1 MSHSQVRPVRILSQP
16 EGESERV
23 RVVLSSEDSAILS
36 LLTAHNVWVTVR
48 TDVTEQGKPAMS
60 PRTDAA
66 AWKRLG
72 ELLIRRR
79 IELDP
84 AYQNR
89 TAFCTERGIDY
100 RLAYDI
106 EEARRTNFRK
116 GTLAGVAIAYAVT
129 LDSMLAVLDDP
140 RTELIRAP
148 APVPRSPEGAPPAES
163 GTAPARATTGE
174 MPVITADFGEL
185 SPYVDAVWGE
195 VGRAKAEFGPSP
207 DGRQVFPHNVH
218 EARMWEHRLP
228 EPERVRLISFIRMM
242 DHRTLGT
249 NGHDRRASL

>member
-1 MSHSQVRPVRILSQP
+1 
-16 EGESERV
+16 
-23 RVVLSSEDSAILS
+23 
-36 LLTAHNVWVTVR
+36 
-48 TDVTEQGKPAMS
+48 MS

-116 GTLAGVAIAYAVT
+116 GTLAGIAAAYGVT
-129 LDSMLAVLDDP
+129 LDSLYAALGGG
-140 RTELIRAP
+140 ELAP
-148 APVPRSPEGAPPAES
+148 ALASRAAQTRPLHAVPDSSDHSENQAGTDPAES
-163 GTAPARATTGE
+163 LLAALVKMYGE
-174 MPVITADFGEL
+174 GDDQD
-185 SPYVDAVWGE
+185 S
-195 VGRAKAEFGPSP
+195 
-207 DGRQVFPHNVH
+207 NV
-218 EARMWEHRLP
+218 
-228 EPERVRLISFIRMM
+228 VRLLANQFGHGKPAATIVREIREWL
-242 DHRTLGT
+242 RVTGQTERNGT
-249 NGHDRRASL
+249 SA

>member
-1 MSHSQVRPVRILSQP
+1 MTCNDF
-16 EGESERV
+16 GYT
-23 RVVLSSEDSAILS
+23 A

-89 TAFCTERGIDY
+89 TTFCTERGIDY

-116 GTLAGVAIAYAVT
+116 GTLAGIAAAYGVT
-129 LDSMLAVLDDP
+129 LDSLYAALTGGELAA
-140 RTELIRAP
+140 AP
-148 APVPRSPEGAPPAES
+148 ASRAAQTRPLYAITDSGEQSGNRADADPAGRALADLVARYPDDDILRRIATRGGADAETRLREATGWLDAHLGHEGN
-163 GTAPARATTGE
+163 GTA
-174 MPVITADFGEL
+174 
-185 SPYVDAVWGE
+185 S
-195 VGRAKAEFGPSP
+195 
-207 DGRQVFPHNVH
+207 
-218 EARMWEHRLP
+218 
-228 EPERVRLISFIRMM
+228 
-242 DHRTLGT
+242 
-249 NGHDRRASL
+249 